1 MMYAVWSVEKES
13 KFMGRA
19 VRERRRD
26 SKYGEEIRPGIKDER
41 RAGSG

>member
-26 SKYGEEIRPGIKDER
+26 SEYADETRPEIKFER